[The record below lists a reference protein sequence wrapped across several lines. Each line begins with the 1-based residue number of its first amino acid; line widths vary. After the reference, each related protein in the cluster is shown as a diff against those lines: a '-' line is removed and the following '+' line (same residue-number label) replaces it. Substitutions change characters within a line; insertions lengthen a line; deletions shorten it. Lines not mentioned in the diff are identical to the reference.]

1 MSRILAASLAM
12 VALPGAALA
21 HVGPH
26 EEGFAAGLVH
36 ALGAPDHLVGAVGL
50 GYLALIAGGIL
61 WLVRR
66 RR

>member
-1 MSRILAASLAM
+1 MVRILAASLA
-12 VALPGAALA
+12 VSALPGAALA
-21 HVGPH
+21 HAGRH

-36 ALGAPDHLVGAVGL
+36 ALGAPDHLIGVGGL
-50 GYLALIAGGIL
+50 GYLALITGGIV